1 MNRALTVVEALQVW
15 IEAWRFARQES
26 PAMTDDQRPALQRFR
41 PANDDSA
48 SYAVGTVSPQQDA
61 VLALARLI
69 GRQIAREEF
78 QRSFA
83 PANDQRPRSETD
95 EG

>member
-1 MNRALTVVEALQVW
+1 
-15 IEAWRFARQES
+15 
-26 PAMTDDQRPALQRFR
+26 MTDDQRPALQRFR

>member
-1 MNRALTVVEALQVW
+1 
-15 IEAWRFARQES
+15 
-26 PAMTDDQRPALQRFR
+26 MTDDTRPALQRFR

-48 SYAVGTVSPQQDA
+48 SYAVGTVSPQPDT

-83 PANDQRPRSETD
+83 PANDQCPRSETD

>member
-1 MNRALTVVEALQVW
+1 
-15 IEAWRFARQES
+15 
-26 PAMTDDQRPALQRFR
+26 MTDDTRPALQRFR
-41 PANDDSA
+41 AANEDA
-48 SYAVGTVSPQQDA
+48 SLYAVGTVSPQQDA

-78 QRSFA
+78 QRSLTA
-83 PANDQRPRSETD
+83 ANDHAPRSETD

>member
-1 MNRALTVVEALQVW
+1 
-15 IEAWRFARQES
+15 
-26 PAMTDDQRPALQRFR
+26 MTDDTRPALQRFR
-41 PANDDSA
+41 PANEDA
-48 SYAVGTVSPQQDA
+48 SFYAVGTVSPQQDA

-83 PANDQRPRSETD
+83 PANDQSPRSETD

>member
-1 MNRALTVVEALQVW
+1 LAIVLIGQDGGSRRQDDGVRVRRAS
-15 IEAWRFARQES
+15 RP
-26 PAMTDDQRPALQRFR
+26 PA
-41 PANDDSA
+41 
-48 SYAVGTVSPQQDA
+48 QQDA

-83 PANDQRPRSETD
+83 PANDRVILRNRPEPVLAIEFFPGVTAVLQVV
-95 EG
+95 

>member
-1 MNRALTVVEALQVW
+1 
-15 IEAWRFARQES
+15 
-26 PAMTDDQRPALQRFR
+26 MTDDQRPALQRFR

-48 SYAVGTVSPQQDA
+48 RYVVGTVSPQPDA

-78 QRSFA
+78 QRSLNA
-83 PANDQRPRSETD
+83 ANDHASRSETD
-95 EG
+95 PG

>member
-1 MNRALTVVEALQVW
+1 LWVW
-15 IEAWRFARQES
+15 IEAWRSTRQES
-26 PAMTDDQRPALQRFR
+26 PAMTDDTRPALQCFR

-48 SYAVGTVSPQQDA
+48 RYVVGTVSPQPDA

-78 QRSFA
+78 QRSLNA
-83 PANDQRPRSETD
+83 ANDHAPRSETD
-95 EG
+95 PG

>member
-1 MNRALTVVEALQVW
+1 MSRALTVVEALRVW

-26 PAMTDDQRPALQRFR
+26 PAMTDDTRPALQRFR
-41 PANDDSA
+41 PANEDA
-48 SYAVGTVSPQQDA
+48 ALYAVRTVSPQQDA

-78 QRSFA
+78 QRSLNA
-83 PANDQRPRSETD
+83 ANDHAPRSETD
-95 EG
+95 QG

>member
-1 MNRALTVVEALQVW
+1 
-15 IEAWRFARQES
+15 
-26 PAMTDDQRPALQRFR
+26 MTDDTRPALQRFR
-41 PANDDSA
+41 PANDDRA

-83 PANDQRPRSETD
+83 PANDHAPRSEID
-95 EG
+95 QG